1 MYFIFWQF
9 KFSTTISSL
18 FQQRIVNF
26 CFNRIKTR
34 SFLGLLYFS
43 RKIYNTS
50 YLPCDPR
57 VYSSSF
63 DFNYMVENNKLD
75 VILQITSQAI
85 VRFDVKLQSRR
96 NLVGRKNDLQFALI
110 KFRLKSAR
118 FLKPMK
124 RSLIRPEVPSRE
136 NNKK

>member
-1 MYFIFWQF
+1 M
-9 KFSTTISSL
+9 
-18 FQQRIVNF
+18 
-26 CFNRIKTR
+26 
-34 SFLGLLYFS
+34 
-43 RKIYNTS
+43 
-50 YLPCDPR
+50 PCDPR